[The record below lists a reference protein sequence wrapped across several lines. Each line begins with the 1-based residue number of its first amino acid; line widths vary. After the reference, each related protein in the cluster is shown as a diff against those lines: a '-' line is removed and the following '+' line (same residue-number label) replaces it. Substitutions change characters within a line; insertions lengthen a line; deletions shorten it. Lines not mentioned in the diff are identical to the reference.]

1 MDSRLERK
9 QDSNLRETRSVIII
23 ESMKFMRAKKGVTL
37 YLLDTPYY
45 ARNLYRAIA
54 GGIPGV
60 RKSWSGPLQWR
71 DWPETRELIAKV
83 EHRFNLNKL
92 GKHGYPGAQMAER
105 IQLLRYQNS
114 INCRWRRLRWRL
126 HYNGWRTMFEKAF
139 EGGGYRLLERGTG

>member
-1 MDSRLERK
+1 
-9 QDSNLRETRSVIII
+9 
-23 ESMKFMRAKKGVTL
+23 MRDLKANCAL

-45 ARNLYRAIA
+45 ARNLYRAIYR
-54 GGIPGV
+54 GIPGV

-71 DWPETRELIAKV
+71 DWPETREMVAEV

-92 GKHGYPGAQMAER
+92 GNHGYPGDQMAER

-114 INCRWRRLRWRL
+114 INCRWRRLRLRL

-139 EGGGYRLLERGTG
+139 ERGGSCWNVERDDWPTLLVSRGGAASRMQNALL